1 MRAVGFKEFGDPEV
15 LEVMDIPE
23 VSAGPGEIR
32 IKNYAS
38 AVNPTDIVSRSG
50 LISQFRKDCPLPS
63 VPGMDISGIVDQV
76 GEGVEIASNKTVMVA
91 YVSQT
96 RATRSAAAEEKAAQ

>member
-50 LISQFRKDCPLPS
+50 
-63 VPGMDISGIVDQV
+63 
-76 GEGVEIASNKTVMVA
+76 
-91 YVSQT
+91 
-96 RATRSAAAEEKAAQ
+96 

>member
-32 IKNYAS
+32 IKNY
-38 AVNPTDIVSRSG
+38 D
-50 LISQFRKDCPLPS
+50 
-63 VPGMDISGIVDQV
+63 
-76 GEGVEIASNKTVMVA
+76 
-91 YVSQT
+91 
-96 RATRSAAAEEKAAQ
+96 

>member
-23 VSAGPGEIR
+23 VFAGPGEIR
-32 IKNYAS
+32 IRNYAS

-50 LISQFRKDCPLPS
+50 LISQFRKDFPLPS
-63 VPGMDISGIVDQV
+63 VPGMDIYGIVDQV
-76 GEGVEIASNKTVMVA
+76 
-91 YVSQT
+91 
-96 RATRSAAAEEKAAQ
+96 